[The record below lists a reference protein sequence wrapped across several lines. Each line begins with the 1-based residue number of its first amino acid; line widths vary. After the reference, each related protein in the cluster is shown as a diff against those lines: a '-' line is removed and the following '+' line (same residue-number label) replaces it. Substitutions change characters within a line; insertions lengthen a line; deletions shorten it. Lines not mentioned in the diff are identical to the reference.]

1 MMRTK
6 QVIAVRTDLGMSR
19 GKIAVQVAHAACC
32 AVEEVRKRCPD
43 LLRMWEE
50 EGSKKVVVEVESE
63 EELMKI
69 YEEAKSSGLACC
81 LVRDAGLTEIPPGTA
96 TAVAIGP
103 DLSEK
108 IDRITGGLRLL
119 R

>member
-1 MMRTK
+1 MRTK

-19 GKIAVQVAHAACC
+19 GKIAVQVAHAACG
-32 AVEEVRKRCPD
+32 AVEEARRKSPD
-43 LLRMWEE
+43 LLKLWED
-50 EGSKKVVVEVESE
+50 EGSKKVVVEVGSE
-63 EELMKI
+63 EELMRV
-69 YEEAKSSGLACC
+69 YEEAKSSGLACY

-103 DLSEK
+103 DLSER
-108 IDRITGGLRLL
+108 IDRITGGLKLL